1 MHVDLGKVDEILAS
15 YPPEESS
22 LVMVLQ
28 DVQAQFRFLPC
39 EALERVAARLEIP
52 RSRVFSVAT
61 FYKVF
66 SLEPQGRVIIQICK
80 GTACHVR
87 GAQLI
92 EDELC
97 RQLGIPVGST
107 TDDLSYTIKTV
118 NCVGACAMAPVVV
131 VGDQYH
137 GKVRAS
143 RTAKL
148 LPSGGTD
155 D

>member
-1 MHVDLGKVDEILAS
+1 MNVDLGKVDEILAS
-15 YPPEESS
+15 YPREESS

-28 DVQAQFRFLPC
+28 DVQSEFRFLPC
-39 EALERVAARLEIP
+39 EALARVAAHLAVP

-97 RQLGIPVGST
+97 RQLAIPIGST
-107 TDDLSYTIKTV
+107 TEDLSYTIKTV

-131 VGDQYH
+131 VGEKYH

-148 LPSGGTD
+148 LPEGGVD
-155 D
+155 G

>member
-1 MHVDLGKVDEILAS
+1 MHVDLAKVDEILAA
-15 YPPEESS
+15 YPRAEAS

-28 DVQAQFRFLPC
+28 DIQTAFRFLPC
-39 EALERVAARLEIP
+39 EALSRVAEHLDVP
-52 RSRVFSVAT
+52 PSRVFSVAT

-66 SLEPQGRVIIQICK
+66 SLDPQGRVIIQVCK

-87 GAQLI
+87 GAQLV

-107 TDDLSYTIKTV
+107 TEDLGFTIKTV

-131 VGDQYH
+131 VGDKYH
-137 GKVRAS
+137 GKARAS
-143 RTAKL
+143 RVAKL
-148 LPSGGTD
+148 LEPGGAD
-155 D
+155 G

>member
-15 YPPEESS
+15 YPREEAS

-28 DVQAQFRFLPC
+28 DVQSEFRFLPC
-39 EALERVAARLEIP
+39 EALSRVAEHLAVP

-66 SLEPQGRVIIQICK
+66 SLEPQGRVIIQVCK

-97 RQLGIPVGST
+97 RELEIPVGT
-107 TDDLSYTIKTV
+107 TTEDLEFTIKTV
-118 NCVGACAMAPVVV
+118 NCVGACAMAPVVI
-131 VGDQYH
+131 VGDKYH

-143 RTAKL
+143 RATKL
-148 LPSGGTD
+148 LPEGPTD
-155 D
+155 G